1 MIMMTCTNR
10 NANPLTVFEDVFG
23 TLFNDSI
30 GNLAKTTQ
38 VGTWSPAVDIVE
50 SADAYTLT
58 ADLPGLTKDN
68 INLTVE
74 EGVLTLTGER
84 KNEHSESKEFG
95 HCYERAHG
103 KFSRSFR
110 LEAGVDHT
118 KIKAGFKNGLLK
130 VELPKV
136 EASKP
141 FEVSI
146 AE

>member
-1 MIMMTCTNR
+1 MMTCTKR
-10 NANPLTVFEDVFG
+10 NTNPLNVFEDVFG

-30 GNLAKTTQ
+30 GSLAKATQ
-38 VGTWSPAVDIVE
+38 AGAWSPAVDIVE
-50 SADAYTLT
+50 STDAYTLT
-58 ADLPGLTKDN
+58 ADLPGLTKADVS
-68 INLTVE
+68 LTVE

-84 KNEHSESKEFG
+84 KAEQSESNEFG
-95 HCYERAHG
+95 HRYERACG

-110 LEAGVDHT
+110 LSSGVET
-118 KIKAGFKNGLLK
+118 GKINAEFKNGMLT

-141 FEVSI
+141 YEVSI

>member
-1 MIMMTCTNR
+1 MMTCTKR
-10 NANPLTVFEDVFG
+10 NANPLNVFEDVFG

-74 EGVLTLTGER
+74 EG
-84 KNEHSESKEFG
+84 
-95 HCYERAHG
+95 C
-103 KFSRSFR
+103 
-110 LEAGVDHT
+110 
-118 KIKAGFKNGLLK
+118 
-130 VELPKV
+130 
-136 EASKP
+136 
-141 FEVSI
+141 
-146 AE
+146 

>member
-1 MIMMTCTNR
+1 MMTCTKR
-10 NANPLTVFEDVFG
+10 NTNPLNVFEDVFG

-30 GNLAKTTQ
+30 GNLTKATQ
-38 VGTWSPAVDIVE
+38 AGTWSPAVDIVE
-50 SADAYTLT
+50 STDTYTLT
-58 ADLPGLTKDN
+58 ADLPGLTKGD
-68 INLTVE
+68 INLSVE

-84 KNEHSESKEFG
+84 KSEHIENKEFG
-95 HCYERAHG
+95 HRYERAYG
-103 KFSRSFR
+103 KFSRSFQ
-110 LEAGVDHT
+110 LDSGVENG
-118 KIKAGFKNGLLK
+118 KIKAEFKNGLLK

>member
-1 MIMMTCTNR
+1 MMTCTKR
-10 NANPLTVFEDVFG
+10 NTNPLNVFEDVFG

-30 GNLAKTTQ
+30 GNLTKATQ
-38 VGTWSPAVDIVE
+38 AGTWSPAVDIVE
-50 SADAYTLT
+50 STDTYTLT
-58 ADLPGLTKDN
+58 ADLPGLTKGD
-68 INLTVE
+68 INLSVE

-84 KNEHSESKEFG
+84 KSEHIESKEFG
-95 HCYERAHG
+95 HRYERAYG
-103 KFSRSFR
+103 KFSRSFQ
-110 LEAGVDHT
+110 LDSSVENG
-118 KIKAGFKNGLLK
+118 KIKAEFKNGLLK